1 MQNTT
6 SYNKP
11 QDASTPA
18 VKAEAPIVGGKC
30 DSGPA
35 GMGGVS
41 TTSSNS
47 MGGGSSDMSG
57 AGMGG
62 KTDNIGGQGEKPA
75 CCAGMGDG
83 GYCAGMGGKAENVP
97 VAADKKTPAPEV
109 AQGGALQTYD
119 GAAGWKS

>member
-18 VKAEAPIVGGKC
+18 VKAEAPIMGGKC

-35 GMGGVS
+35 GMGGAF
-41 TTSSNS
+41 TSGADSNQA
-47 MGGGSSDMSG
+47 GSG
-57 AGMGG
+57 FAGMGG
-62 KTDNIGGQGEKPA
+62 DMG
-75 CCAGMGDG
+75 CAGMGDKIG
-83 GYCAGMGGKAENVP
+83 PCAGKADNVAP
-97 VAADKKTPAPEV
+97 AADKKTPAPEV